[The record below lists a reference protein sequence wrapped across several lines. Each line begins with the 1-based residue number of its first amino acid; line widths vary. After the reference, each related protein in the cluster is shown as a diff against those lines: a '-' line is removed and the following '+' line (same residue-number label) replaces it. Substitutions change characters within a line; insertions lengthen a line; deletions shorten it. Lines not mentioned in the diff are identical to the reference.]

1 MKKRFIW
8 VLLILSG
15 FLLLHQRLVYQPF
28 LASGDHGRDLYA
40 FEATMRGQLPY
51 KDYWWV
57 YGPLTPYY
65 YSIFFKLFGV
75 AISSVLLGKFL
86 LNLAAGIFFFATL
99 SFFIPSMFAYVAT
112 LWFWIFKPEFFFTY
126 NHIAGITCLMA
137 IVYYMLDHFRNKNLI
152 SLYAA
157 LLATFALSLIKINF
171 GIIALILLILF
182 TYLPNRFNKKPISK
196 GEKRFYWIALAGMPL
211 AVFLVYWS
219 LLNTLPIY
227 AIRQCLPYLASDH
240 PNNAPFLLTAKAW
253 WNTIAVNINISWQN
267 RIFAALLLCSILQT
281 LRNLHRNTFNP
292 VIKKEVQYA
301 ILLFMF
307 FYCLNMHEYFA
318 SAVIYRA
325 YWAKPFSM
333 LLVFLF
339 LGLAVKNFPKK
350 IQVLLILTL
359 FAIVFTRFNSEVKHV
374 ETLRDLNKNLGMDR
388 ASILTTNSNSW
399 QAAVKQTTSFLKKN
413 LAPEESF
420 FALPYDPL
428 YYYLTGKKSPTRQLI
443 FFDHIKIPEEQER
456 KIILELE
463 SNNTNWAV
471 ISNRSASPERGMGIF
486 GQTYCPLLARYLRD
500 HFEPVAAFG
509 DGMGPP
515 GWVRNHSVQILKRKI
530 PIAPAGSIR

>member
-1 MKKRFIW
+1 VKKRFIW

-428 YYYLTGKKSPTRQLI
+428 YYYLTGKKS
-443 FFDHIKIPEEQER
+443 
-456 KIILELE
+456 
-463 SNNTNWAV
+463 
-471 ISNRSASPERGMGIF
+471 
-486 GQTYCPLLARYLRD
+486 
-500 HFEPVAAFG
+500 
-509 DGMGPP
+509 
-515 GWVRNHSVQILKRKI
+515 
-530 PIAPAGSIR
+530 